1 MNDKYDLSVIII
13 NWNTRDLL
21 CKCIDAVKTHTHDL
35 SVQIIVVDN
44 HSSDGS
50 PDMVEQNFPE
60 VLLIRNKKNKGY
72 GRAGNQ
78 GLEAGQGK
86 YLLILNSDVKVNAH
100 CLDEMYKFM
109 ESDPNIGASS
119 CKLTF
124 PDGTLQHS
132 CRKFPEF
139 KTYLLM
145 LLGVRFLFPQMK
157 LFREYLMLD
166 WDHSEIREVNQIMGS
181 FMFIRRQVIE
191 QVGGFDER
199 FWMYF
204 EEVDLCLRMHRAG
217 WKIMHYPYVSA
228 VHFLSKSSEQWGE
241 IKKIK
246 EYQKSLLKYF
256 KKNKNPYEYAVL
268 LAVSRIKYW
277 FFIPVLKLIKAPFKT
292 NTDLY

>member
-1 MNDKYDLSVIII
+1 MHDKYDLSVIII

-21 CKCIDAVKTHTHDL
+21 HKCIEAVKTNTQDL
-35 SVQIIVVDN
+35 SLQIIVVDN

-50 PDMVEQNFPE
+50 TEIVEKNFPD
-60 VLLIRNKKNKGY
+60 VFLIKNKKNKGY
-72 GRAGNQ
+72 GKAANQ
-78 GLEAGQGK
+78 GLKAARGK
-86 YLLILNSDVKVNAH
+86 YVLILNSDVKANPK
-100 CLDEMYKFM
+100 CLDEMFEFM
-109 ESDPNIGASS
+109 ENHPDIGASS

-132 CRKFPEF
+132 CRKFPDF

-157 LFREYLMLD
+157 PFREYLMLD
-166 WDHSEIREVNQIMGS
+166 WDHSEIREVDQIMGS
-181 FMFIRRQVIE
+181 FMFIRRDVI
-191 QVGGFDER
+191 QKVGGFDEQ

-204 EEVDLCLRMHRAG
+204 EEVDLCLRIHKDG
-217 WKIMHYPYVSA
+217 WKVMHYPYVSA

-256 KKNKNPYEYAVL
+256 KKNKKAYEYAVL

-277 FFIPVLKLIKAPFKT
+277 FFIPILKIIKAPFKT